1 MLKYKLIQK
10 SNPRDLTAPKKFYAS
25 HASSGRKTIK
35 TISRDIE
42 DKSSLSRGDIGNVL
56 DNLVDQIPKYLL
68 DGQSVSLGELGSF
81 RLTLSSEGAEQ
92 EADFNTSMIKN
103 VKIVFTPGKML
114 KEEVAKAR
122 FEKIVY
128 SQSDR

>member
-1 MLKYKLIQK
+1 MLKYKLIEK
-10 SNPRDLTAPKKFYAS
+10 ANPRDLTAPKKFYAS
-25 HASSGRKTIK
+25 HVSSGRK

-42 DKSSLSRGDIGNVL
+42 DKSSLSRGDISNVL

-68 DGQSVSLGELGSF
+68 DGQTVSLGDLGSF

-92 EADFNTSMIKN
+92 EKNFKSNMIKN
-103 VKIVFTPGKML
+103 VKIIFTPGKML

-122 FEKIVY
+122 FDKSE
-128 SQSDR
+128 